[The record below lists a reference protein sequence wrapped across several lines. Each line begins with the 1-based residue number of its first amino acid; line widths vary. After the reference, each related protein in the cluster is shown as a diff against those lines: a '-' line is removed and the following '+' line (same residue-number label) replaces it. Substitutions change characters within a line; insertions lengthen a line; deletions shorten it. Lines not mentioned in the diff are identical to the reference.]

1 MISRPFVI
9 AATILLV
16 ATRAV
21 HAQHAGS
28 APSDPTRAPSEAHQF
43 DFLLGEWTVEAKPLV
58 NSLAAKI
65 HGVPKLVGTWRA
77 WRAMDGWGLTDE
89 LRLLDAS
96 GNPRS
101 VSHAVR
107 VVEAN
112 GQHWK
117 QVTVDAFRGSVTQS
131 DATWNGTAMQV
142 TGGGTDDNGKVFRSR
157 IRFSEITPT
166 SFTYRID
173 RSWDLGKTW
182 SEGVLTITAKRSAA
196 AATR

>member
-1 MISRPFVI
+1 MLVRRLALAV
-9 AATILLV
+9 TLLIP
-16 ATRAV
+16 ALRSA

-28 APSDPTRAPSEAHQF
+28 APSDPTRAPQAAHQF
-43 DFLLGEWTVEAKPLV
+43 DFLLGEWTVEARPLV
-58 NSLAAKI
+58 NALAAKI

-77 WRAMDGWGLTDE
+77 WRAMDGWGLADE
-89 LRLLDAS
+89 IRLLDAS

-101 VSHAVR
+101 VAHALR
-107 VVEAN
+107 VVDAN

-117 QVTVDAFRGSVTQS
+117 QVTVDVYRGTMTQG
-131 DATWNGTAMQV
+131 DATWDGTSMLI
-142 TGGGTDDNGKVFRSR
+142 TGSGTDDNGKAFRSR
-157 IRFSEITPT
+157 IRFSDITPT

-182 SEGVLTITAKRSAA
+182 TEGMLTITAKRSAA